1 MLIAADGAD
10 AIHEGVGA
18 EAVLLAVV
26 GDGAAVGQAVMPVIL
41 AVRGPGIGP
50 LMGMLLHQGL
60 VLGAVHAPQLGAVEG
75 IGGAHIHAV
84 LGGADGA
91 QAVVGAVA
99 EAIPGDGVEI
109 HAVLGHQQVKAV
121 LALLGIVVA
130 AEVVHKVVDQVV
142 IHGLVQ
148 GGKDGLHRILQA
160 VLQTLGIGAVHSH
173 AGDLGVFLGKVCA
186 VQLHA
191 QQVEHLLLEGLI
203 LLQHVP
209 VIGHGVLVGGHI
221 RGKACQHLIQMG
233 GILGKQDLVQEPG
246 QILVVVL
253 LQNLQH
259 GVLQH
264 IGPAADVGIVHIGHL
279 TVGDLGEMIGQSGGV
294 IGADVQLTVVLAV
307 APDILVGV
315 VAQTRAQ
322 VADGAVGEIG
332 VVVLTG
338 HLLEVAVG
346 VHAVQIDGVVQIV
359 VQQLEVAGGG
369 DLRQVQH
376 GIVVGAQ
383 VQIAVVHPH
392 VAAHGVVDAQAEV
405 VAAGAVVTDDLG
417 PGEAAVLVLVAAIH
431 GEALLV
437 DVAVDGLVGDHG
449 DVHGAVILDDVPD
462 TAAVEAVGLHN
473 GRQAV
478 KVVLICHTP
487 PGAQTRGGIGAG
499 HDDAAGG
506 TLAVVVVRGQAHIDL
521 VVKHQQAVNAV
532 GHALGVVD
540 VVIGDGA
547 LVGLGVHLDE
557 GGRGAAHTCEID
569 LALEF
574 KGHAIAGQIVHA
586 LQIGGIAG
594 EDVGVILQDV
604 PFPEDHLGLA
614 GVAVHSHDH
623 GGPLGHGGFVEGVRA
638 EHDLHKICRGPAG
651 VHILVQLAFLLH
663 GVQGRLDVVVI
674 DVVGGVIAGADVNV
688 VTGLSHGPGV
698 ALAPVLQIAGQ
709 NAVHLSGAQRGV
721 GDLVDGVAALG
732 VNTLLQGLVADGV
745 VVIADGDCQCAA
757 DQADRHNQSQQNS
770 GAGFERFVHVI
781 PLL

>member
-1 MLIAADGAD
+1 M
-10 AIHEGVGA
+10 
-18 EAVLLAVV
+18 
-26 GDGAAVGQAVMPVIL
+26 
-41 AVRGPGIGP
+41 
-50 LMGMLLHQGL
+50 
-60 VLGAVHAPQLGAVEG
+60 
-75 IGGAHIHAV
+75 
-84 LGGADGA
+84 
-91 QAVVGAVA
+91 
-99 EAIPGDGVEI
+99 
-109 HAVLGHQQVKAV
+109 
-121 LALLGIVVA
+121 
-130 AEVVHKVVDQVV
+130 
-142 IHGLVQ
+142 
-148 GGKDGLHRILQA
+148 
-160 VLQTLGIGAVHSH
+160 
-173 AGDLGVFLGKVCA
+173 
-186 VQLHA
+186 
-191 QQVEHLLLEGLI
+191 
-203 LLQHVP
+203 
-209 VIGHGVLVGGHI
+209 
-221 RGKACQHLIQMG
+221 
-233 GILGKQDLVQEPG
+233 
-246 QILVVVL
+246 L

-279 TVGDLGEMIGQSGGV
+279 TVGDLGELIGQSGGV

-392 VAAHGVVDAQAEV
+392 VAAHGIIDAQTEA
-405 VAAGAVVTDDLG
+405 VAAGAVVADDLG
-417 PGEAAVLVLVAAIH
+417 PGEAAVVVLVAAIH

-462 TAAVEAVGLHN
+462 TAAVEAVYPHH
-473 GRQAV
+473 GRQV
-478 KVVLICHTP
+478 VEIVLIGHAA
-487 PGAQTRGGIGAG
+487 PGAQARRGVRAG

-506 TLAVVVVRGQAHIDL
+506 TLAVIVVGGQAHIDL
-521 VVKHQQAVNAV
+521 VIEHQQAVNAI
-532 GHALGVVD
+532 GHAPGVVG
-540 VVIGDGA
+540 VVIGDAAFIGF
-547 LVGLGVHLDE
+547 GVHLNE
-557 GGRGAAHTCEID
+557 GGGGVAHAGKID
-569 LALEF
+569 LALEL

-604 PFPEDHLGLA
+604 PLPEDHLGLA

-623 GGPLGHGGFVEGVRA
+623 GGPLGHGGFIEGVRA
-638 EHDLHKICRGPAG
+638 EHDLHEICRGPAG
-651 VHILVQLAFLLH
+651 VHVLVQLALLLH

-674 DVVGGVIAGADVNV
+674 DVVGGVIAGADVDI
-688 VTGLSHGPGV
+688 VTGLGHGPGV
-698 ALAPVLQIAGQ
+698 ALAPVLKVAGQ
-709 NAVHLSGAQRGV
+709 DTVHLSGAQRGV

-745 VVIADGDCQCAA
+745 VVIADDGCQCAV
-757 DQADRHNQSQQNS
+757 DQADRHNQGQQNS

>member
-1 MLIAADGAD
+1 M
-10 AIHEGVGA
+10 GA

-99 EAIPGDGVEI
+99 EAVPGDGVEI

-148 GGKDGLHRILQA
+148 GLKDRLHRILQA

-209 VIGHGVLVGGHI
+209 VAGHGVLVGGHI

-264 IGPAADVGIVHIGHL
+264 IGPAADVGIVHIGYL
-279 TVGDLGEMIGQSGGV
+279 TVGDLGELIGQSGGV

-315 VAQTRAQ
+315 VAQPRAQ

-332 VVVLTG
+332 VVVLAG

-392 VAAHGVVDAQAEV
+392 VAAHGIIDAQTEA
-405 VAAGAVVTDDLG
+405 VAAGAVVADDLG
-417 PGEAAVLVLVAAIH
+417 PGEAAVLMLVAAVH

-473 GRQAV
+473 GGQAV

-557 GGRGAAHTCEID
+557 GGRGAAHTGEID

-604 PFPEDHLGLA
+604 PLPEDHLGLA

-623 GGPLGHGGFVEGVRA
+623 GSPLGHGSFVEGVRA

-651 VHILVQLAFLLH
+651 VHVLVQLALLLH

-688 VTGLSHGPGV
+688 VTGLGHGPGV
-698 ALAPVLQIAGQ
+698 ALTPVLQIAGQ

-745 VVIADGDCQCAA
+745 VIIADGDCQCAA
-757 DQADRHNQSQQNS
+757 DQADRHNQGQQNS

>member
-1 MLIAADGAD
+1 
-10 AIHEGVGA
+10 
-18 EAVLLAVV
+18 
-26 GDGAAVGQAVMPVIL
+26 
-41 AVRGPGIGP
+41 
-50 LMGMLLHQGL
+50 
-60 VLGAVHAPQLGAVEG
+60 
-75 IGGAHIHAV
+75 
-84 LGGADGA
+84 
-91 QAVVGAVA
+91 
-99 EAIPGDGVEI
+99 
-109 HAVLGHQQVKAV
+109 
-121 LALLGIVVA
+121 
-130 AEVVHKVVDQVV
+130 
-142 IHGLVQ
+142 
-148 GGKDGLHRILQA
+148 
-160 VLQTLGIGAVHSH
+160 
-173 AGDLGVFLGKVCA
+173 
-186 VQLHA
+186 
-191 QQVEHLLLEGLI
+191 
-203 LLQHVP
+203 
-209 VIGHGVLVGGHI
+209 
-221 RGKACQHLIQMG
+221 MG

-279 TVGDLGEMIGQSGGV
+279 TVGDLGELIGQSGGV

-392 VAAHGVVDAQAEV
+392 VAAHGIIDAQTEA
-405 VAAGAVVTDDLG
+405 VAAGAVVADDLG
-417 PGEAAVLVLVAAIH
+417 PGEAAVVVLVAAIH

-462 TAAVEAVGLHN
+462 TAAVEAVYPHH
-473 GRQAV
+473 GRQV
-478 KVVLICHTP
+478 VEIVLIGHAA
-487 PGAQTRGGIGAG
+487 PGAQARRGVRAG

-506 TLAVVVVRGQAHIDL
+506 TLAVIVVGGQAHIDL
-521 VVKHQQAVNAV
+521 VIEHQQAVNAI
-532 GHALGVVD
+532 GHAPGVVG
-540 VVIGDGA
+540 VVIGDAAFIGF
-547 LVGLGVHLDE
+547 GVHLNE
-557 GGRGAAHTCEID
+557 GGGGVAHAGKID
-569 LALEF
+569 LALEL

-604 PFPEDHLGLA
+604 PLPEDHLGLA

-623 GGPLGHGGFVEGVRA
+623 GGPLGHGGFIEGVRA
-638 EHDLHKICRGPAG
+638 EHDLHEICRGPAG
-651 VHILVQLAFLLH
+651 VHVLVQLALLLH

-674 DVVGGVIAGADVNV
+674 DVVGGVIAGADVDI
-688 VTGLSHGPGV
+688 VTGLGHGPGV
-698 ALAPVLQIAGQ
+698 ALAPVLKVAGQ
-709 NAVHLSGAQRGV
+709 DTVHLSGAQRGV

-745 VVIADGDCQCAA
+745 VVIADDGCQCAV
-757 DQADRHNQSQQNS
+757 DQADRHNQGQQNS